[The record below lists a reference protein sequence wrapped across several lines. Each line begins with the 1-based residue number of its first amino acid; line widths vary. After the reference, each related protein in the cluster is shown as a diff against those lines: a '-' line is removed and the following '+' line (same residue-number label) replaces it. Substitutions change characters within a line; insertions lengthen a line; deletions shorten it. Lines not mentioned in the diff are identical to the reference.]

1 MRNDPEELSPLL
13 KRMIDD
19 LVERLIICEYHATF
33 GYQQEDTGAKLTGK
47 KRGYKGDGYLAS
59 CVDEAADYIRI
70 INITLADA
78 IRLRVD
84 GGYGMHEEIKEEK
97 KKQKVRK
104 R

>member
-1 MRNDPEELSPLL
+1 MTGVQTCALP
-13 KRMIDD
+13 IC
-19 LVERLIICEYHATF
+19 LIICEYHATF

-47 KRGYKGDGYLAS
+47 KRGYKGDGYLAN

-84 GGYGMHEEIKEEK
+84 GGYGMHERAAGDPRR
-97 KKQKVRK
+97 KQRS
-104 R
+104 